1 MRFGSKWCAA
11 LSSAVSQGGP
21 EGQVAGF
28 NAKVLFCNTSVQNV
42 YGIERFVK
50 NEHLQQVPQYLKL
63 QIHAFNDPKR
73 CIFVCKQLGFCS
85 TCGQKWQIFE
95 KV

>member
-11 LSSAVSQGGP
+11 LPSALSQGGP
-21 EGQVAGF
+21 EGQVARF

-63 QIHAFNDPKR
+63 QIHASNASKA
-73 CIFVCKQLGFCS
+73 CELAVKIWGFCP
-85 TCGQKWQIFE
+85 TCCQKM
-95 KV
+95 